1 MIKGKNLHV
10 KKLLVEKVEVD
21 PTGKMNGRGAYL
33 TPDTQTLEKAIK
45 TKRLEKTLGVVI
57 DEKVYQKI
65 RRYLVD

>member
-1 MIKGKNLHV
+1 
-10 KKLLVEKVEVD
+10 
-21 PTGKMNGRGAYL
+21 MNGRGAYL